1 MINIDWPTSNAIH
14 LVLESDLPCF
24 LNYNVFSMVYH
35 LQQPSSW
42 KKGTSKLYFP
52 FYWVKAIA
60 I

>member
-1 MINIDWPTSNAIH
+1 MINIDWPTFKAIH

-42 KKGTSKLYFP
+42 KRKVLPNYIFP
-52 FYWVKAIA
+52 FIGLRL
-60 I
+60 